1 VAKTMKSMDEL
12 FKGRHFEREIIILCV
27 RWYLRYKL
35 SLRDL
40 VEMMAER
47 GLSVSHTTI
56 LRWVQRYVPE
66 FEKRW
71 NRFARKVGRSW
82 RVDETYI
89 KIHGV
94 WTYLYRAVD
103 REGQT
108 VDFRLSAN
116 RDVAAAKAFF
126 RKALSTQGQVPVSI
140 TLDGYAASHC
150 AVREM
155 PRESARWKRTKLRS
169 SKYLNNMIEQDH
181 RGVKSRTGPMLGF
194 KVFNNAAITISGV
207 ELQHRIR
214 TGQFALGRLRV
225 QGRTA
230 PEIGTRYSTLDFRR
244 PSGFIVRLQ
253 VRFAPEP
260 SRWRPKL
267 PTLGKAG

>member
-1 VAKTMKSMDEL
+1 VAKTMQSMGEL

-47 GLSVSHTTI
+47 GLSLAHTTI

-71 NRFARKVGRSW
+71 NRFALQAGRSW
-82 RVDETYI
+82 RVDETYV
-89 KIHGV
+89 KVHGQ

-103 REGQT
+103 RDGQT
-108 VDFRLSAN
+108 VDFRLSPK

-126 RKALSTQGQVPVSI
+126 RKALNTQGRAPLSI
-140 TLDGYAASHC
+140 TLDGYAASHR

-155 PRESARWKRTKLRS
+155 PRESPRWKRTKLRS
-169 SKYLNNMIEQDH
+169 SKYLNNMVEQDH
-181 RGVKSRTGPMLGF
+181 RSVKSRTGPMLGF
-194 KVFNNAAITISGV
+194 KVFTNAATTIAGV

-214 TGQFALGRLRV
+214 KGQFALGRLRV
-225 QGRTA
+225 PGRTT
-230 PEIGTRYSTLDFRR
+230 PEIWNAVLS
-244 PSGFIVRLQ
+244 S
-253 VRFAPEP
+253 
-260 SRWRPKL
+260 
-267 PTLGKAG
+267 

>member
-1 VAKTMKSMDEL
+1 VAKAMQSMGEL

-47 GLSVSHTTI
+47 GLRLSHTTI

-71 NRFARKVGRSW
+71 NRFSRQAGRSW
-82 RVDETYI
+82 RVDETYV
-89 KIHGV
+89 KIHGA

-108 VDFRLSAN
+108 VDFRLSPN

-126 RKALSTQGQVPVSI
+126 RKALATQGRAPVSI
-140 TLDGYAASHC
+140 TLDGYAASHR
-150 AVREM
+150 AG
-155 PRESARWKRTKLRS
+155 A
-169 SKYLNNMIEQDH
+169 
-181 RGVKSRTGPMLGF
+181 
-194 KVFNNAAITISGV
+194 
-207 ELQHRIR
+207 
-214 TGQFALGRLRV
+214 
-225 QGRTA
+225 
-230 PEIGTRYSTLDFRR
+230 R
-244 PSGFIVRLQ
+244 PS
-253 VRFAPEP
+253 A
-260 SRWRPKL
+260 
-267 PTLGKAG
+267 